1 MKKRLKL
8 YIRCFFNILHIAFV
22 KLFNFKSFHAGILQ
36 DFSLGTRIA
45 VGKKSDMRIGKKIHT
60 MGNVLMETMD
70 GGKLEIGDG
79 CIFNRG
85 VMIVSGAEIT
95 IGEKTGLAPNVMV
108 YDHDHDVE
116 RSEENEDSYKF
127 SPVRIGSRVWVGANS
142 VILRGSVIGDGCVIG
157 AGSVIKGTYPPNT
170 VIVQKR
176 NTQIRETPVRAEMKG
191 GEAVGSD
198 RGEEEHT
205 RLEGLAR
212 IP

>member
-8 YIRCFFNILHIAFV
+8 YLRCFFNILHIAFV
-22 KLFNFKSFHAGILQ
+22 KLFNFKSFNAGILQ

-45 VGKKSDMRIGKKIHT
+45 VGKNSDMRLGGKIHT

-70 GGKLEIGDG
+70 GGKLEIGEG

-85 VMIVSGAEIT
+85 CMIVSGAQIT

-108 YDHDHDVE
+108 YDHDHNTD
-116 RSEENEDSYKF
+116 RSEENENSYKF

-176 NTQIRETPVRAEMKG
+176 STEIRETAVRAGRKDGENIG
-191 GEAVGSD
+191 GKK
-198 RGEEEHT
+198 EHT
-205 RLEGLAR
+205 RLKGLVQNA
-212 IP
+212 